1 MFLRQSTVTT
11 SRAATIMTIS
21 IIRSTSIIRSRWAP
35 FVAEIW
41 NLITL
46 TGYQQIIWFDYG
58 KIIYRTGIIMH
69 FTTNHTSTHI
79 IIYCP
84 FFLNLTINMT
94 DHTNYSHTTTL
105 QYHTSNIG
113 SSPTY
118 HYSCSLLRN
127 CSFSLSV
134 HQLVSDSR
142 CLESFS
148 GFLSL

>member
-21 IIRSTSIIRSRWAP
+21 IIRSASIIRSWWTP
-35 FVAEIW
+35 LVSKIW

-84 FFLNLTINMT
+84 FFFEFYNKYDRPHKLL
-94 DHTNYSHTTTL
+94 
-105 QYHTSNIG
+105 
-113 SSPTY
+113 PY
-118 HYSCSLLRN
+118 HYTSISHQQYWFKPNLPLQLQSSSKLFIL
-127 CSFSLSV
+127 SFSTSTCV
-134 HQLVSDSR
+134 W
-142 CLESFS
+142 
-148 GFLSL
+148 

>member
-21 IIRSTSIIRSRWAP
+21 IIRSASIIRSWWAP

-46 TGYQQIIWFDYG
+46 TGYQQVIWFYYG

-84 FFLNLTINMT
+84 FFLNFTINMT

-113 SSPTY
+113 IRFKPNLPLQLQSS
-118 HYSCSLLRN
+118 SKLFIL
-127 CSFSLSV
+127 SFSTSTCV
-134 HQLVSDSR
+134 W
-142 CLESFS
+142 
-148 GFLSL
+148 